1 MGYIVIRDSF
11 SDYTVTIKIKLSP
24 LSSPL
29 SLHWKASRILFRSL
43 AGSGFQVPGFSSSSS
58 KTTVEGFNK
67 ESLWGPHISHIIVI

>member
-1 MGYIVIRDSF
+1 MGYIVICDSF

-29 SLHWKASRILFRSL
+29 SLSSL
-43 AGSGFQVPGFSSSSS
+43 ESFKNIISEPSGFRVPGFSSSSS

-67 ESLWGPHISHIIVI
+67 ESLWGPHISHIVVI